1 MAPEDYR
8 AQDEKQHRGG
18 IRSGVFDPSAI
29 PSGTTFAGPWP
40 KEPMTE
46 TKKSNTEPTDIRDT
60 KQLTISTSTK
70 DRY

>member
-1 MAPEDYR
+1 
-8 AQDEKQHRGG
+8 
-18 IRSGVFDPSAI
+18 
-29 PSGTTFAGPWP
+29 
-40 KEPMTE
+40 MTE